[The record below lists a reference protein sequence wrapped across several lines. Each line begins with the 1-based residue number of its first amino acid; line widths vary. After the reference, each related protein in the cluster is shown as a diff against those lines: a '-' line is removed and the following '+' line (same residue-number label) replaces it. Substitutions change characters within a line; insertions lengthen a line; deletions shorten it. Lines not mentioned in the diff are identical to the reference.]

1 MLWGLSL
8 IRAVRAE
15 GSMEGY
21 LLHTKKA
28 AGIADDPEKK
38 LQCYLGGRWGKDKDI
53 TISRYIPSA
62 DGA

>member
-8 IRAVRAE
+8 IRAARAE
-15 GSMEGY
+15 GSVEGY

-38 LQCYLGGRWGKDKDI
+38 LQCYLGGRWGKTKM
-53 TISRYIPSA
+53 SP
-62 DGA
+62 